1 MVLPRNWATV
11 RIGELRGT
19 RIADPSGF
27 ACSAPT
33 TAIGLPPAAAKTG
46 GASPTVPISTDPA
59 AMACSI
65 GGPEVKSDQSTLK
78 GSLPISPSA
87 VSSAS
92 SPEPAWSP
100 MCSVTLATVT
110 GLADAGELAAG
121 DAAGELA
128 ADEHAAMPATSRL
141 ATAMPV
147 VARGRRMF
155 LIVFLPYRRPARRAG
170 ECAWGWACGRPGPV
184 AGVHGAG

>member
-65 GGPEVKSDQSTLK
+65 GGPGGKSDQSTLK
-78 GSLPISPSA
+78 GRLPISPPAVRSA
-87 VSSAS
+87 PP
-92 SPEPAWSP
+92 PEPP
-100 MCSVTLATVT
+100 RPPRGRGPLAKRAGTAAPG
-110 GLADAGELAAG
+110 GLAPG
-121 DAAGELA
+121 D
-128 ADEHAAMPATSRL
+128 
-141 ATAMPV
+141 
-147 VARGRRMF
+147 
-155 LIVFLPYRRPARRAG
+155 
-170 ECAWGWACGRPGPV
+170 
-184 AGVHGAG
+184 